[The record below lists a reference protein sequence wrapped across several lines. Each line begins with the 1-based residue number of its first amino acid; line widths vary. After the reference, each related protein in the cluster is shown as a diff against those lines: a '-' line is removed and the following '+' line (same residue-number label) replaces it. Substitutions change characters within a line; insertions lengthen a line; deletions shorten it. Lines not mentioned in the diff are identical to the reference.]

1 MPRTLAALVAILV
14 TIPATGQ
21 DAAILDDRIS
31 ELVAKHEADILE
43 FRHYVHQ
50 NPELGNREHETAK
63 RVAAHL
69 TALGMEVRT
78 GMAQKGVVGI
88 LKGGKPGRTIAVR
101 AAVQYGIASILAE
114 TDA

>member
-1 MPRTLAALVAILV
+1 MPLTPD
-14 TIPATGQ
+14 T
-21 DAAILDDRIS
+21 
-31 ELVAKHEADILE
+31 LVAKREANILE

-63 RVAAHL
+63 RVAAH
-69 TALGMEVRT
+69 GMEVRT
-78 GMAQKGVVGI
+78 GIAQKGVVGI

-101 AAVQYGIASILAE
+101 ADDVHTAAPYGVASILAE